1 MRTRRFWQRKL
12 VWDIT
17 VAEFSAWIFYNLF
30 WGAFFFVVMIMSY
43 RIKHPLGQVKVIA
56 IDVALKMFYTLPAWW
71 LLLKVWK
78 KQSFAL
84 VLIFHLLYI
93 PFFSV
98 AWVYSFGYILNN
110 YGFGKFDFST
120 AMYDIYIGAFF
131 YSLQFALYHAYRF
144 YLRTKEQLLREQALK
159 DLAYQSEIKALK
171 AQIEPHFLFNT
182 LNSISASVPP
192 SLEKTRVLIAQL
204 ADTFRYALKVSE
216 CQSVRLEEELNFVK
230 TWLALEHYRFGK
242 RLQVDFK
249 VDPAVLTTNVPPM
262 ILQPL
267 IENALNHGISPL
279 VNGGIVTIVC
289 NRESNFIQIAISD
302 TGVGYD
308 GDLDTL
314 FTKGIGLKSTAER
327 IHRLYS
333 EKLTAVRNVQGLTF
347 SFKIPV
353 GDTDYFNGL

>member
-1 MRTRRFWQRKL
+1 MRTRQFWQRKL
-12 VWDIT
+12 IWDIT

-56 IDVALKMFYTLPAWW
+56 IDVVLKMLCTLPACW

-78 KQSFAL
+78 KQTFGL
-84 VLIFHLLYI
+84 VLIFHLFYI

-110 YGFGKFDFST
+110 WGFGKFDFST

-216 CQSVRLEEELNFVK
+216 CQSVCLEDELNFVK

-242 RLQVDFK
+242 RLQVDFTI
-249 VDPAVLTTNVPPM
+249 DPAVLKTNVPPM

-289 NRESNFIQIAISD
+289 ERESDFIRIAVSD

-333 EKLTAVRNVQGLTF
+333 EKLTATRNLHGLTF

-353 GDTDYFNGL
+353 GDKV